1 MLVRSSA
8 LTAAGGL
15 GRIRGAR
22 IDDVALGRLLKG
34 PSVRCWLGLS
44 AGIRGRR
51 PCPRLAD
58 LWDMIARS
66 AYTQLRYSPAALAG
80 TIAGLLWIYVLP
92 PAAAAGGLLW
102 TAAGGG
108 AWAGWIALAGLASW
122 TLHDD
127 HVRAGAAAVRTLA
140 AAGRLLAAD
149 SPRLRGDDQRLG
161 SQAPGRPWRRVEGPH
176 DRRLRDRPSMP
187 ESRLGRAIAPRPD
200 L

>member
-34 PSVRCWLGLS
+34 PSVRCWLRLS

-92 PAAAAGGLLW
+92 PAAAAGGLLRI
-102 TAAGGG
+102 AAGGG

-122 TLHDD
+122 TLMTITYVPVLRLYGLSPLRGACLPLIALGYAAMTSDSARRH
-127 HVRAGAAAVRTLA
+127 RAGRGGVWKGRTIGA
-140 AAGRLLAAD
+140 
-149 SPRLRGDDQRLG
+149 
-161 SQAPGRPWRRVEGPH
+161 
-176 DRRLRDRPSMP
+176 
-187 ESRLGRAIAPRPD
+187 
-200 L
+200 